1 MGAPESSP
9 VQQVCETNV
18 RGNCRNRRSGLGAG
32 CVGEKPC
39 QARVVGWDVVAARH
53 NPVARGHAGHRE
65 ACGLHGPGRHVC
77 SKACGEPQHIGQA
90 AVALYLCGAYL
101 ATSLASVAG
110 LAGEQATLMVEGVGR
125 RVGPD
130 QVLGA
135 VRSPGLNAAAAPGLR
150 RRVSRSP
157 WYWSG
162 NRAVDGLDLV
172 CLGVVIGEPLQG
184 IAGSPGPHSRSHGRW
199 VLSNRES

>member
-18 RGNCRNRRSGLGAG
+18 RGNCRTRVQALVPGASARNLAKLESSVGCRSRR
-32 CVGEKPC
+32 
-39 QARVVGWDVVAARH
+39 RH

-90 AVALYLCGAYL
+90 AVAEYLCGAYL
-101 ATSLASVAG
+101 AISLASVAG
-110 LAGEQATLMVEGVGR
+110 LVGEQATLMVEGVGR

-130 QVLGA
+130 QVPGA
-135 VRSPGLNAAAAPGLR
+135 VRSPGPNAAAAPRLR
-150 RRVSRSP
+150 RGVSRSP
-157 WYWSG
+157 RYWIG
-162 NRAVDGLDLV
+162 NRRSVVSTWSALGL
-172 CLGVVIGEPLQG
+172 
-184 IAGSPGPHSRSHGRW
+184 
-199 VLSNRES
+199 